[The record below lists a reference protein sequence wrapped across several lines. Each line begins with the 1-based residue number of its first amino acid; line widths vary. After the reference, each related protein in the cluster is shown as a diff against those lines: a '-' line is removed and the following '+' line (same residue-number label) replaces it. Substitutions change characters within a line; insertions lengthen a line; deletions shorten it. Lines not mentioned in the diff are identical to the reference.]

1 MDILLLI
8 IGFIFLSI
16 GLFGAVLPVLP
27 GPPLSWIGL
36 LFIYLTSIVPINY
49 TILGVT
55 LFIAILLTIL
65 DYIIP
70 AWGTKKFG
78 GSKYGIIG
86 TTLGLFLGLL
96 IPIPFGIIIGAFVGA
111 FIGEL
116 YNESR
121 NTKKALKASF
131 GSVVGFFISTGL
143 KLLVSIIYL
152 VMFISIFWENRIA
165 FIGF

>member
-8 IGFIFLSI
+8 VGFLFLVV
-16 GLFGAVLPVLP
+16 GLFGAILPILP

-36 LFIYLTSIVPINY
+36 LLINLTSIVPINY
-49 TILGVT
+49 TLLGIT
-55 LFIAILLTIL
+55 LFIAILVTIL
-65 DYIIP
+65 DYVIP

-78 GSKYGIIG
+78 GSKYGVIG
-86 TTLGLFLGLL
+86 TTLGLFIGLI
-96 IPIPFGIIIGAFVGA
+96 IPIPFGIIIGAFLGA

-116 YNESR
+116 YNERR
-121 NTKKALKASF
+121 NTQKALKASF

-143 KLLVSIIYL
+143 KLLVSIVYL
-152 VMFISIFWENRIA
+152 VMFIKIFWENRTS

>member
-8 IGFIFLSI
+8 LGFVFLSV
-16 GLFGAVLPVLP
+16 GLLGAVLPVLP
-27 GPPLSWIGL
+27 GPPLSWVGL

-49 TILGVT
+49 TILGIT
-55 LFIAILLTIL
+55 LLVAILVTVL

-86 TTLGLFLGLL
+86 TTLGLLVGLF
-96 IPIPFGIIIGAFVGA
+96 IPIPFGIIIGAFFGA
-111 FIGEL
+111 FIGEI
-116 YNESR
+116 YHESS
-121 NTKKALKASF
+121 NSQKALKASL
-131 GSVVGFFISTGL
+131 GSVIGFFISTGL
-143 KLLVSIIYL
+143 KLLVSIVYFG
-152 VMFISIFWENRIA
+152 MFITLFWKNRIA

>member
-8 IGFIFLSI
+8 IGFIFLTI
-16 GLFGAVLPVLP
+16 GLLGAVLPVLP

-36 LFIYLTSIVPINY
+36 LCIYLTSVVPINY
-49 TILGVT
+49 TILGIT
-55 LFIAILLTIL
+55 LLIAILVTVL

-86 TTLGLFLGLL
+86 TTLGLLVGLI
-96 IPIPFGIIIGAFVGA
+96 IPIPFGIIIGAFLGA
-111 FIGEL
+111 FFGEL

-131 GSVVGFFISTGL
+131 GAVIGFFISTGL
-143 KLLVSIIYL
+143 KLVVSIIYFG
-152 VMFISIFWENRIA
+152 MFIAKFWENRIA

>member
-1 MDILLLI
+1 MDIFLLI
-8 IGFIFLSI
+8 IGFLFLVI
-16 GLFGAVLPVLP
+16 GLFGAFLPILP
-27 GPPLSWIGL
+27 GPPLSWVGL
-36 LFIYLTSIVPINY
+36 LLIYLTSIVPINY
-49 TILGVT
+49 TLLGIT
-55 LFIAILLTIL
+55 LFIAILVTIL

-86 TTLGLFLGLL
+86 TTLGLFIGLI
-96 IPIPFGIIIGAFVGA
+96 IPLPFGIIIGAFLGA

-121 NTKKALKASF
+121 NTQKALKASF

-152 VMFISIFWENRIA
+152 VIFIKIFWENKAA
-165 FIGF
+165 FIGL

>member
-1 MDILLLI
+1 MDIFLLI
-8 IGFIFLSI
+8 IGFLFLVI
-16 GLFGAVLPVLP
+16 GLFGALLPILP
-27 GPPLSWIGL
+27 GPPLSWVGL
-36 LFIYLTSIVPINY
+36 LLIYLTSIVPINY
-49 TILGVT
+49 TLLGIT
-55 LFIAILLTIL
+55 LFIAILVTIL

-86 TTLGLFLGLL
+86 TTLGLFIGLI
-96 IPIPFGIIIGAFVGA
+96 IPLPFGIIIGAFLGA

-121 NTKKALKASF
+121 NTQKALKASF

-152 VMFISIFWENRIA
+152 VIFIKIFWENKAA
-165 FIGF
+165 FIGL

>member
-8 IGFIFLSI
+8 IGLIFLSV
-16 GLFGAVLPVLP
+16 GLLGAVLPVLP
-27 GPPLSWIGL
+27 GPPLSWLGL

-49 TILGVT
+49 AVLGIT
-55 LFIAILLTIL
+55 LLVAITVSIL

-86 TTLGLFLGLL
+86 TTLGLLVGLF
-96 IPIPFGIIIGAFVGA
+96 IPIPFGIIIGAFSGA
-111 FIGEL
+111 FIGEI
-116 YNESR
+116 YNESS
-121 NTKKALKASF
+121 NSQKALKASF
-131 GSVVGFFISTGL
+131 GSVIGFFISTGL
-143 KLLVSIIYL
+143 KLLVSIVYFAI
-152 VMFISIFWENRIA
+152 FITKFWENRMD

>member
-1 MDILLLI
+1 LDIFLLI
-8 IGFIFLSI
+8 LGFLFLLI
-16 GLFGAVLPVLP
+16 GLFGAILPVLP

-36 LFIYLTSIVPINY
+36 LLIYLTSIVPVNY
-49 TILGVT
+49 TILGFS
-55 LFIAILLTIL
+55 LFIAILVTIL

-86 TTLGLFLGLL
+86 TTLGLFIGLL
-96 IPIPFGIIIGAFVGA
+96 IPIPFGIIIGAFLGA

-121 NTKKALKASF
+121 NTNKALKASF

-152 VMFISIFWENRIA
+152 GIFISIFWKNRIA

>member
-1 MDILLLI
+1 MP
-8 IGFIFLSI
+8 
-16 GLFGAVLPVLP
+16 A
-27 GPPLSWIGL
+27 
-36 LFIYLTSIVPINY
+36 NY
-49 TILGVT
+49 TILGIT
-55 LFIAILLTIL
+55 LFIAILVTIL

-78 GSKYGIIG
+78 GSSYGIIG
-86 TTLGLFLGLL
+86 TTVGLL
-96 IPIPFGIIIGAFVGA
+96 VGLVIPIPFGIIIGAFLGA
-111 FIGEL
+111 FLGEL

-121 NTKKALKASF
+121 NTQKALKASF

-152 VMFISIFWENRIA
+152 VMFISIFWKNRIE

>member
-8 IGFIFLSI
+8 IGFIFLSV
-16 GLFGAVLPVLP
+16 GLLGAVLPVIP

-49 TILGVT
+49 TILGIT
-55 LFIAILLTIL
+55 LLIAIIVTVL

-86 TTLGLFLGLL
+86 TTLGLFVGLL
-96 IPIPFGIIIGAFVGA
+96 IPIPFGIIIGAFLGA
-111 FIGEL
+111 FFGEL
-116 YNESR
+116 YNESS
-121 NTKKALKASF
+121 NSQKALKASI
-131 GSVVGFFISTGL
+131 GSVIGFFIATGL
-143 KLLVSIIYL
+143 KLLVSIIYFG
-152 VMFISIFWENRIA
+152 MFLAIFWENRIA